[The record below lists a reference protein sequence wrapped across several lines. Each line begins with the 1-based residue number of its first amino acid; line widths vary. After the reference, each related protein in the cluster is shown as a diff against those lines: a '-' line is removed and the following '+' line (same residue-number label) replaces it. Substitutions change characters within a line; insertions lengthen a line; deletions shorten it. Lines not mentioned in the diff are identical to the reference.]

1 MPLIHIKSLPLEPL
15 LDMRSVLKGITED
28 FAQDMG
34 IAITH
39 ITATWEYF
47 QPGHYAVA
55 GLTAEYQPVASH
67 PVLVDLLVPDF
78 NTEKTIER
86 MLQSVAQAITQ
97 RVGLPVS
104 NVFIHCR
111 CAHSSMVFDEDRVVQ
126 W

>member
-1 MPLIHIKSLPLEPL
+1 MPFLHIKSLPLEQPL
-15 LDMRSVLKGITED
+15 DIRSILQGISQD
-28 FAQDMG
+28 FAKDMG
-34 IAITH
+34 ITIEH

-55 GLTAEYQPVASH
+55 GLAAEHQPVASH

-78 NTEKTIER
+78 NSEQTIER
-86 MLQSVAQAITQ
+86 MLQSVALAITQ
-97 RVGLPVS
+97 RVGLPIS

-111 CAHSSMVFDEDRVVQ
+111 CAHSGKVFDGGKIVH